1 MIGIHNSLQHVC
13 PHVPAPSSIQPHV
26 QGEGEREPLM
36 PYTGGPPFCGHT
48 QAVWRLLLAR
58 ALVGGLFSVELHSEA
73 VQPWC
78 GAGKDAVTWG
88 PGPVRGP
95 VRIQSNINAP

>member
-1 MIGIHNSLQHVC
+1 MPVSHLIIWDRFIICLQNQVIIIMIGIHNSLQHVC

-58 ALVGGLFSVELHSEA
+58 ALVGGLFSVEPA
-73 VQPWC
+73 Q
-78 GAGKDAVTWG
+78 
-88 PGPVRGP
+88 
-95 VRIQSNINAP
+95 

>member
-1 MIGIHNSLQHVC
+1 MPVSHLIIWDSFIICVQNQVIIIMIGIHNSLQHVC

-58 ALVGGLFSVELHSEA
+58 ALVGGLFSVEPA
-73 VQPWC
+73 Q
-78 GAGKDAVTWG
+78 
-88 PGPVRGP
+88 
-95 VRIQSNINAP
+95 

>member
-1 MIGIHNSLQHVC
+1 MFHSDLYASVSFDYMGQVHYMLAESGHHYHDRQQVC

-58 ALVGGLFSVELHSEA
+58 ALVGGLFSVEPA
-73 VQPWC
+73 Q
-78 GAGKDAVTWG
+78 
-88 PGPVRGP
+88 
-95 VRIQSNINAP
+95 